1 MTTGGRFGIAFGT
14 AAVLMAALGVA
25 VAMSYHPV
33 RPRVL
38 CAMPLG
44 TGTMAVFF
52 GYSNEAE
59 EAVIEPAGPRN
70 HVEPKGEPPTTFEPG
85 SSGVYPKAAFV
96 VNAPANAEVSWTV
109 GPRTARLDETTL
121 RCVVPQLKAPPEDV
135 AWIAPKPAVIEPV
148 APEPPKPEPPK
159 PDEPE
164 PPKPDEPVKPAPK
177 LGDTAPKPKQ
187 VQPKTDTPPP
197 PVALS
202 LTGLTN
208 LPGGI
213 AVQKGDYDNF
223 GDPEREVTPEND
235 RPPAPQGDP
244 TGKPDGTGTT
254 PGEVVSKRVAAKVKS
269 RPRGEWPADAPPRAG
284 NVIVR
289 LSLLVG
295 EDGTVKQVKIV
306 RGAGGAFDREARAVG
321 MRAVFSPATVD
332 GKPVESWVP
341 WDVEFTP
348 DAD

>member
-1 MTTGGRFGIAFGT
+1 
-14 AAVLMAALGVA
+14 MAALGVA

-52 GYSNEAE
+52 GYSNDAE
-59 EAVIEPAGPRN
+59 EAVVEPLGPRN
-70 HVEPKGEPPTTFEPG
+70 SVTPVGEPPTRFEPG
-85 SSGVYPKAAFV
+85 SSGAYPKAAFV
-96 VNAPANAEVSWTV
+96 VNAPAGSEVAWTV

-121 RCVVPQLKAPPEDV
+121 RCVVPANKPPPEDV
-135 AWIAPKPAVIEPV
+135 AWIMPIPPKPEVIEPV
-148 APEPPKPEPPK
+148 VEPPKPEPP
-159 PDEPE
+159 PEAE
-164 PPKPDEPVKPAPK
+164 PPKPEPEPAKPAPK
-177 LGDTAPKPKQ
+177 LGDTAPKPRPDKAP
-187 VQPKTDTPPP
+187 PKAETPPQ
-197 PVALS
+197 PVALT

-213 AVQKGDYDNF
+213 AIQGGNYDNF
-223 GDPEREVTPEND
+223 GDPSREVTPEND
-235 RPPAPQGDP
+235 RPPAPTGDP
-244 TGKPDGTGTT
+244 TGRTDGTGTE
-254 PGEVVSKRVAAKVKS
+254 PAVAPPKRVAAKVKS
-269 RPRGEWPADAPPRAG
+269 RPKGEWPADAPPRAG

-295 EDGTVKQVKIV
+295 EDGKVKQVKVV
-306 RGAGGAFDREARAVG
+306 RGAGGAFDREAQAVG
-321 MRAVFSPATVD
+321 MRAVFTAATVD

-348 DAD
+348 DGD